1 MEVMKAILER
11 RSIRKFK
18 SEQIK
23 DSELET
29 VLKAAKYAPSAANQ
43 QSAFYVVVQE
53 PAMRARIAELNAS
66 VMGRSGT
73 DPYYG
78 APTVILAFGEADK
91 IAPVEDACLGLEN
104 MYLAAYDL
112 GLGSIWI
119 HRTRQMFESEEG
131 KALLKEWGIEK
142 ELIGVG
148 SCALGYPDCELPAP
162 APRKEDFVC
171 YVK

>member
-23 DSELET
+23 DCELET
-29 VLKAAKYAPSAANQ
+29 VLKAAQYAPSAANQ
-43 QSAFYVVVQE
+43 QSAVYVVVQE
-53 PAMRARIAELNAS
+53 PAMRAKIAELNAS
-66 VMGRSGT
+66 IMGRTGA

-78 APTVILAFGEADK
+78 APTVILAFGEAGK

-119 HRTRQMFESEEG
+119 HRTRQMFETEEG
-131 KALLKEWGIEK
+131 KALLKEWGIDR

-162 APRKEDFVC
+162 APRREDTIFC
-171 YVK
+171 IR